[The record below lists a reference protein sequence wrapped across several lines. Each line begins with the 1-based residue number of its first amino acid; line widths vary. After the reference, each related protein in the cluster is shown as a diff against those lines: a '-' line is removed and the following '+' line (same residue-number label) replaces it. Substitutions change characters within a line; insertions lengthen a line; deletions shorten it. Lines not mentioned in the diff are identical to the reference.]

1 MPDLELD
8 TKMILFGGSQR
19 IVDSRRAADTTQR
32 ARVQIVIGRDTTP

>member
-19 IVDSRRAADTTQR
+19 SSIPAEPPIPPNVPVCRS
-32 ARVQIVIGRDTTP
+32 